1 MPTRQSCI
9 KAAACGQALPG
20 YRQRQSRYPLRA
32 GRKSAAPDRHRTTR
46 PHTELTSSRV
56 PRQVLGAAAKPKQF
70 LESIFRPEVDQRTQP
85 CAITATQGRIAC
97 VCMAPPPVLGE
108 APHFHEHGCATYA
121 SQGKIAVGLANKDPV
136 SEQTCYGI
144 TSSHMRWTHRGSTC
158 PPEGSIKP
166 EPRQREQ
173 GGTEGGEQILRESWS
188 WLATSA
194 TQRGRRCQGPSR
206 TRTSTRLR
214 CLRRWRKRIPTMTTC
229 EHPAVA
235 KAGFMRAGAWRPWAT
250 TSCCG

>member
-70 LESIFRPEVDQRTQP
+70 LESIFRPEVDQNTQP

-108 APHFHEHGCATYA
+108 APHFLEHGCATYA
-121 SQGKIAVGLANKDPV
+121 SQENTGILRWAWPTRTRYPSKHATVSHPHTCAGLTEAQLALRKD
-136 SEQTCYGI
+136 Q
-144 TSSHMRWTHRGSTC
+144 SSRSLLA
-158 PPEGSIKP
+158 
-166 EPRQREQ
+166 
-173 GGTEGGEQILRESWS
+173 EGG
-188 WLATSA
+188 
-194 TQRGRRCQGPSR
+194 RRN
-206 TRTSTRLR
+206 
-214 CLRRWRKRIPTMTTC
+214 RRR
-229 EHPAVA
+229 
-235 KAGFMRAGAWRPWAT
+235 
-250 TSCCG
+250 

>member
-70 LESIFRPEVDQRTQP
+70 LESIFRPEVDQNTQP

-108 APHFHEHGCATYA
+108 APHFLEHGCATYA
-121 SQGKIAVGLANKDPV
+121 SQENTG
-136 SEQTCYGI
+136 
-144 TSSHMRWTHRGSTC
+144 
-158 PPEGSIKP
+158 
-166 EPRQREQ
+166 
-173 GGTEGGEQILRESWS
+173 ILRWAWPTRTGTRANMLRYHILTHALDSQRLNLPSGRINEAGASW
-188 WLATSA
+188 
-194 TQRGRRCQGPSR
+194 QRGRKEVERREDCAGVLVLAVHKGTKQDQGVQHSGAGDAR
-206 TRTSTRLR
+206 VRVGRGH
-214 CLRRWRKRIPTMTTC
+214 RRGC
-229 EHPAVA
+229 VA
-235 KAGFMRAGAWRPWAT
+235 
-250 TSCCG
+250 

>member
-56 PRQVLGAAAKPKQF
+56 PRHALLGAAAKPKQF

-166 EPRQREQ
+166 EPPGRGSKEEQ
-173 GGTEGGEQILRESWS
+173 KEVSRFCGSLGLGWPRVQHSGAGDARVRVG
-188 WLATSA
+188 
-194 TQRGRRCQGPSR
+194 RGHRRGC
-206 TRTSTRLR
+206 
-214 CLRRWRKRIPTMTTC
+214 
-229 EHPAVA
+229 VA
-235 KAGFMRAGAWRPWAT
+235 
-250 TSCCG
+250 